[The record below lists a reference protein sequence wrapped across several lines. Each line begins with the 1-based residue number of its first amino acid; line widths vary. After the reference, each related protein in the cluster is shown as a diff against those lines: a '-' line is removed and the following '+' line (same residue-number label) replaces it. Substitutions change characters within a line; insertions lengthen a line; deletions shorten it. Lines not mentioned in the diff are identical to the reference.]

1 MEGMMRDRWWLHGL
15 RFGLVAAV
23 TVVLAAVPRP
33 ATAQADYPNKPIRV
47 IVGFSPGG
55 PSDTISR
62 VIGAKMGEIL
72 GQQVIVENRTGAGGQ
87 IATEF
92 VARSEPDGYTLLN
105 TTTAN
110 AVNETL
116 AKTLT
121 VKLGPDLVAVT
132 PHAQTAN
139 VLVVHESLGPKNLKD
154 FIALAKGKP
163 GEIFYA
169 TAGRGSATHLT
180 SELFNMMAGTK
191 LMPVHYR
198 GGGDTI
204 KDLLSGQVK
213 VMFSSIAPVINLIKE
228 RKLVGIATTGSKREP
243 SMPELPTVA
252 EAGVPGF
259 ETYLWI
265 GLSARA
271 GTPKAILDKLAR
283 ANAQAV
289 AAPDVKDALA
299 KLGFE
304 PRVSTPEQFDAFYRA
319 ERDQWAKVIKETGMD
334 KE

>member
-1 MEGMMRDRWWLHGL
+1 MGNQRWLCAL
-15 RFGLVAAV
+15 QVGLVLTAGLTTAPGPAA
-23 TVVLAAVPRP
+23 
-33 ATAQADYPNKPIRV
+33 AQADYPTKPIRI

-62 VIGAKMGEIL
+62 VVGSKMGEIL

-116 AKTLT
+116 SKTLT
-121 VKLGPDLVAVT
+121 VKFGPELVAVT

-139 VLVVHESLGPKNLKD
+139 VLVVHDSLGPKNLQD
-154 FIALAKGKP
+154 FIAFAKSKP

-169 TAGRGSATHLT
+169 TAGRGSSTHLT

-243 SMPELPTVA
+243 SLPDLPTVS

-265 GLSARA
+265 GLAARA
-271 GTPKAILDKLAR
+271 GTPKPILDKLAR
-283 ANAQAV
+283 ANTEAI

-304 PRVSTPEQFDAFYRA
+304 PRASSPQQFDAFYRA